1 MNINCIMGRH
11 RYRASDTEVYL
22 AVKKPKS
29 RVYRVIYKCYF
40 CGKEKEA
47 LVEIPNPLDEVEE

>member
-1 MNINCIMGRH
+1 MGQH

-22 AVKKPKS
+22 AEKKPKS

-40 CGKEKEA
+40 CGKEKEE